1 MEKEEKK
8 QAILDK
14 QFDMAMEGSIEMLKW
29 LGIQLCGQDNKPS
42 KASEP
47 LPRGFDVSVIP
58 TKGQEEYYENK
69 EEFEHWKMER
79 EMQVTMDGIK
89 EGRLKYEEGKD
100 VTSI

>member
-1 MEKEEKK
+1 MEREEKK
-8 QAILDK
+8 EAILEK
-14 QFDMAMEGSIEMLKW
+14 QFDMATEGSIEMLKW

-69 EEFEHWKMER
+69 EEFEKWKMER
-79 EMQVTMDGIK
+79 EMQETIEECK
-89 EGRLKYEEGKD
+89 EGRLKYEESRD
-100 VTSI
+100 AI